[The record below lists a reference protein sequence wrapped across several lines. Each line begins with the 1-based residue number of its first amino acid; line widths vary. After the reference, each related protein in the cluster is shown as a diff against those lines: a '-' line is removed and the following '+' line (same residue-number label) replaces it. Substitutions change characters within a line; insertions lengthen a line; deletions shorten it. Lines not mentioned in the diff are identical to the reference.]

1 MAAEEFFARWAKKR
15 QQPEAADTPADTGA
29 AATGQRDASQVS
41 QTGQSPQ
48 DQQVREDVPPLPTM
62 EDVARLTHD
71 SDYSPFM
78 AKGVDEA
85 VKRSAMKKLFSD
97 PHFNIMDGLD
107 VYIED
112 FTKCEPITPAMLA
125 SLEHA
130 KELLNPRAGTQ
141 AALMRLIDPPEQ
153 QDRPANEEAAD
164 DAAGAKHAQAH
175 DFQAQVQADASQQ
188 MSDAGEADPPD
199 KDEAMHTEDKSA
211 DARKADEI

>member
-15 QQPEAADTPADTGA
+15 QQPEAGDTSADTEVA
-29 AATGQRDASQVS
+29 ASGHGASQIP
-41 QTGQSPQ
+41 QTGQSP
-48 DQQVREDVPPLPTM
+48 DRQVREDVPPLPTM

-141 AALMRLIDPPEQ
+141 AALMRLIDQSEQ
-153 QDRPANEEAAD
+153 PDRPASE
-164 DAAGAKHAQAH
+164 DAAGAEHVQAH
-175 DFQAQVQADASQQ
+175 DFQAQVQADAPQQ

-199 KDEAMHTEDKSA
+199 KDEAVLKEDKSA
-211 DARKADEI
+211 VARKADEI